1 MRIRDWRSHRH
12 SAHKNRFRIRI
23 HNGNV
28 TTAKPYV
35 AINPELAISGVALNE
50 LSERKSEES
59 SGDRAN
65 ESDIA
70 NLVVAHMKQ
79 QRDA

>member
-35 AINPELAISGVALNE
+35 AINPELAISGVALNDFPNA
-50 LSERKSEES
+50 SPKNPP
-59 SGDRAN
+59 G
-65 ESDIA
+65 IA
-70 NLVVAHMKQ
+70 LMRVIL
-79 QRDA
+79 RIWSWLI